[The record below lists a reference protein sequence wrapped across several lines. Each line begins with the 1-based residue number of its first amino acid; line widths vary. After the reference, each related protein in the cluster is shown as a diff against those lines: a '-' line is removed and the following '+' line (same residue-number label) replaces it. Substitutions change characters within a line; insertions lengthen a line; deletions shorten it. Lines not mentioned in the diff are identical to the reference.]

1 MSVRNSDSVR
11 GSDRAGDRLSRQDEQ
26 ALIAQARGGCQASAR
41 RLIDAH
47 KDRLFAFVWRVV
59 RNHHDTEEM
68 CQEAFLRAFASLDS
82 FSTEYRFST
91 WLFTIAYRLSLNA
104 KRRKP
109 MLSGETDFSH
119 VAGTE
124 TGCDEQVAE
133 TEAAE
138 RLKETIWSAADQLS
152 TPQRAA
158 VLLFYREDQSCQE
171 ISAVMDMPVA
181 TVKSHLHRARAR
193 MRTLLSET
201 LAENES
207 VRQWFE
213 SKGFESKGF
222 DAKGFD
228 DKGLGSRA
236 G

>member
-1 MSVRNSDSVR
+1 MRRDASDQS
-11 GSDRAGDRLSRQDEQ
+11 SDRLSRQAEQ
-26 ALIAQARGGCQASAR
+26 ELIAQARGGCQASSR
-41 RLIDAH
+41 ELIDAH

-59 RNHHDTEEM
+59 RDHHDTEEL

-104 KRRKP
+104 MRRKP
-109 MLSGETDFSH
+109 MLSGETEFSH
-119 VAGTE
+119 IASTQVG
-124 TGCDEQVAE
+124 GDEAVAE

-158 VLLFYREDQSCQE
+158 VLLFYREGQSCQE
-171 ISAVMDMPVA
+171 ISAVLGMPTA

-201 LAENES
+201 MADNEA
-207 VRQWFE
+207 VRLWL
-213 SKGFESKGF
+213 
-222 DAKGFD
+222 DAKG
-228 DKGLGSRA
+228 LEVRA